1 LIVQKREK
9 ELQEVSE
16 QIQKREELLKMRT
29 FDDQERRHE
38 LVLVSAKVDEA
49 KTEIRNVQILLS
61 QLNTQ
66 AALNRDQITMMQD
79 LLEQL
84 HLQNKQG
91 LTNLDD
97 LHN

>member
-1 LIVQKREK
+1 
-9 ELQEVSE
+9 
-16 QIQKREELLKMRT
+16 MRT

-79 LLEQL
+79 LLGQL